1 MAAPS
6 FAVVAG
12 TRAGEADGKCDTMPK
27 ASGKCYIVED
37 MRMFMYS
44 YDLKMTSE
52 NDLPPLPMS
61 NGLHFRVIL
70 AATKRCDISLYQVV
84 PHAASGGIP
93 KAVQEG
99 ITSIPASLRVTLA
112 HVILVQ
118 GLYEQSPLYAECSG
132 FECLVMVY
140 IRLLAR
146 NEGIENKI
154 EVLQILNTYFAR
166 LFGTNDVLD
175 DRVERKSELRVKER
189 ERRKLNNKCKKNK
202 DNKDDDFGG
211 DFSSASASEEEDD
224 DNDCYGARRDDF
236 SYMNKKERQRLQWI
250 SNKKQLKR
258 LQRRQQ
264 VARDLAA
271 RNKREREDRV
281 RMLAD
286 RAKQRRVNDP
296 TYVTLDRAVL
306 AHCFDPD
313 SGSVVCFTPVGRKGS
328 CRRVECSRMA
338 HCANPNV
345 GDIHYV
351 YQLNGRFEFTYA
363 TVHAMFNGLFSSE
376 EHWLNPLLEM
386 LPDEG
391 YVSTFKALYRKM
403 CVLAADNR
411 SYMHMFWN
419 WMAPSVN
426 ASIERASKMM
436 DQQQSA
442 VVAPSTTT
450 EKIIANMTTKQVGC
464 TFAAIAVH
472 GADSYDTCKETLLSK
487 QHMTNPL
494 IRRKHWEA
502 VTKQFAPLLK
512 RVNTYISYLCHRILN
527 AQVELQDMANFGSM
541 LLGGNS
547 DAYTLPSPVGGSESV
562 VYEQPVESE
571 TWMYEQFRA
580 LFPHQRDLDSV
591 TEINPDM
598 FTTMLDAELPLYSWR
613 AITHGVT
620 HFWISIIAY
629 YMSFRAMY
637 AHQQTQ
643 LESRQQMKDPMV
655 VVKDYGGG
663 RGDQKESCSNGGGRL
678 KDAAVPSKQ
687 RTCVLVF
694 WCNGDDECA
703 LILLERLY
711 WALHVVLRLHAGQ
724 GEVNRKYKNVFANN
738 VFLHTFMEKT
748 DKVELVF
755 SDSNV
760 GCKMEFNT
768 LHILFCASSSGDR
781 PPLVVLPQISVKQ
794 RTPGRR
800 CVSFVKMSPPHRMAK
815 TPPTSP
821 THELFEDRTKSRR
834 VYSNEYYT
842 SREAV
847 QNPLVADGIGDV
859 VVHEQKYT
867 DYICP
872 RAIVNTIRRRC
883 GDMIASD
890 SLSMDF
896 LSETY
901 FGNISSKETLS
912 TISVTNLGMNI
923 LRATRYF
930 TGHMSA
936 NAILNARA
944 HHNAVSATIGA
955 LTQTTDEEGRLTEL
969 VAEKSDDEQRRS
981 AKRHATSVEQVT
993 ESKGESS
1000 TPEQARKEKS
1010 SSKNHKSD
1018 VTEHAS
1024 KEKPPVRKHKSNV
1037 TEHAS
1042 KEKHVEKQ
1050 ASGEKA
1056 SVKKSTEHA
1065 SREKPSVEKST
1076 ERTKKTEHVSREKP
1090 SVEKSKSATTEHA
1103 SKERPSVKKSTEHAS
1118 REKPSVSKAEH
1129 VSREKPSVEKSKHTS
1144 REKSSV
1150 EKSPAIASKEKPS
1163 AASSKKRFNYLMR
1176 GAQYQ
1181 P

>member
-1 MAAPS
+1 M
-6 FAVVAG
+6 VIIN
-12 TRAGEADGKCDTMPK
+12 
-27 ASGKCYIVED
+27 KCYIVED

-52 NDLPPLPMS
+52 NDLPPLPM
-61 NGLHFRVIL
+61 NDALHFRVIS

-84 PHAASGGIP
+84 PHAVSGGIP

-99 ITSIPASLRVTLA
+99 IASIPASLRVTLA

-132 FECLVMVY
+132 FERLVMVY

-189 ERRKLNNKCKKNK
+189 ERRKLNDKCKKNK

-224 DNDCYGARRDDF
+224 DDDCYGARRDDF
-236 SYMNKKERQRLQWI
+236 SYMNKKERRRLQWI

-328 CRRVECSRMA
+328 CRRVERSRMA

-345 GDIHYV
+345 GDIRYV

-403 CVLAADNR
+403 CVFAADNR

-442 VVAPSTTT
+442 VVAPSTTM

-472 GADSYDTCKETLLSK
+472 GADSYDACKETLLSK

-512 RVNTYISYLCHRILN
+512 LVNTYISYLCHRILN

-562 VYEQPVESE
+562 VYEQLEESD

-655 VVKDYGGG
+655 VVKDYRGG

-678 KDAAVPSKQ
+678 KDATVPSKQ

-694 WCNGDDECA
+694 RCNGDDECA
-703 LILLERLY
+703 LMLLERLY

-800 CVSFVKMSPPHRMAK
+800 
-815 TPPTSP
+815 
-821 THELFEDRTKSRR
+821 
-834 VYSNEYYT
+834 
-842 SREAV
+842 
-847 QNPLVADGIGDV
+847 
-859 VVHEQKYT
+859 
-867 DYICP
+867 
-872 RAIVNTIRRRC
+872 
-883 GDMIASD
+883 
-890 SLSMDF
+890 
-896 LSETY
+896 
-901 FGNISSKETLS
+901 
-912 TISVTNLGMNI
+912 VTNLGMNI

-936 NAILNARA
+936 NAIMNARA

-1065 SREKPSVEKST
+1065 SREKPSVEKLT

-1118 REKPSVSKAEH
+1118 REKPSVRKTEH